1 MKLSAQS
8 AQPFCEGA
16 RVFRYAAVLLVLL
29 SWPAIA
35 EVHLDYTFSQWEK
48 LQDDDRSAYV
58 AGLIDSLE
66 TMAAT
71 EAAQRTAQHYSQC
84 LMRSRLT
91 ARELADFLREYV
103 RARPEMQGTS
113 VPRAINDYLNV
124 LCGRPFDRVP
134 SHLTG
139 FWLLFV
145 DATRKAPAA
154 ATLTDAEA
162 VTMMKSHAWC
172 VRATCSGAKLFMT
185 RSPKTSPVHWGK
197 EESRWRG
204 GFRRLVLAF
213 AG

>member
-1 MKLSAQS
+1 LKLSAQS

-16 RVFRYAAVLLVLL
+16 RVFRYAAVLLLLL

-48 LQDDDRSAYV
+48 LQDDDRTAYI

-103 RARPEMQGTS
+103 RARPEMQGSS
-113 VPRAINDYLNV
+113 VQRAINDYLNV
-124 LCGRPFDRVP
+124 LCGRPFD
-134 SHLTG
+134 
-139 FWLLFV
+139 
-145 DATRKAPAA
+145 
-154 ATLTDAEA
+154 
-162 VTMMKSHAWC
+162 
-172 VRATCSGAKLFMT
+172 
-185 RSPKTSPVHWGK
+185 
-197 EESRWRG
+197 
-204 GFRRLVLAF
+204 
-213 AG
+213 

>member
-1 MKLSAQS
+1 MAVCCPAPRAAVPRRRAALEPRFLSLDLEQTRKQRSCCQNSGTRNRGQLLSCRCPCYS

-16 RVFRYAAVLLVLL
+16 RVFRYAAVLLLLL

-48 LQDDDRSAYV
+48 LQDDDRSAYI

-124 LCGRPFDRVP
+124 LCGRPFD
-134 SHLTG
+134 
-139 FWLLFV
+139 
-145 DATRKAPAA
+145 
-154 ATLTDAEA
+154 
-162 VTMMKSHAWC
+162 
-172 VRATCSGAKLFMT
+172 
-185 RSPKTSPVHWGK
+185 
-197 EESRWRG
+197 
-204 GFRRLVLAF
+204 
-213 AG
+213 